1 MHYLCTLNSQDM
13 STLPQH
19 KSSLLAASG
28 VCLRRINA
36 AGNEHSPVTYAHQ
49 DDYYIFGLVEGGTG
63 CGVID
68 FKEQRFAA
76 GDMFLIQPGQVHR
89 FLNAESAEG
98 WLLIADSSFVG
109 GAEKCIFDNFSLFAS
124 SFRIDARRRN
134 ELQQI
139 AALLAGRTGGITE
152 RQMVEK
158 AAEINIGEAERQKTG
173 NITFTMERQETA
185 MEKATVRRMVE
196 TFIGI
201 VAEAVEA
208 AGMQQTRHSQRHVS
222 LVVSFRR
229 LLAEHLAANRQP
241 SHYASL
247 LNISAVYLNEV
258 VKSVTGMN
266 ATSFIK
272 NEVMLRAKRQLV
284 HTDLSIKEIADSL
297 GIDDHAYFSRM
308 FTQATGVSPTMFRQR
323 NHG

>member
-1 MHYLCTLNSQDM
+1 M

-19 KSSLLAASG
+19 KSSLLSASG
-28 VCLRRINA
+28 VWLRRINA
-36 AGNEHSPVTYAHQ
+36 AESGHSPVTYAHQ

-76 GDMFLIQPGQVHR
+76 GDMLLIQPGQVHR
-89 FLNAESAEG
+89 FLGAESAEG

-109 GAEKCIFDNFSLFAS
+109 GAEKCVFDNFSLFAS

-139 AALLAGRTGGITE
+139 AALLAGRAGGIKE

-158 AAEINIGEAERQKTG
+158 AAEINIGEAERQ
-173 NITFTMERQETA
+173 ETA
-185 MEKATVRRMVE
+185 AEKATVRRMAE

-258 VKSVTGMN
+258 VRSVTGMN

-272 NEVMLRAKRQLV
+272 NEVVLCAKRQLV

-308 FTQATGVSPTMFRQR
+308 FTQATGVSPTLFRQR
-323 NHG
+323 NRG

>member
-1 MHYLCTLNSQDM
+1 M
-13 STLPQH
+13 SRLPQH
-19 KSSLLAASG
+19 KSSLLVASG

-63 CGVID
+63 CGIID

-89 FLNAESAEG
+89 FLGAKSAEG

-134 ELQQI
+134 ELLQI

-152 RQMVEK
+152 RQ
-158 AAEINIGEAERQKTG
+158 
-173 NITFTMERQETA
+173 ETA
-185 MEKATVRRMVE
+185 AEKATVRRMVE

-208 AGMQQTRHSQRHVS
+208 TGMQQTRHSQRHVS

-229 LLAEHLAANRQP
+229 LLAEHLAANHQP

-272 NEVMLRAKRQLV
+272 NEVVLRAKRQLV

-297 GIDDHAYFSRM
+297 GINDHAYFSRM
-308 FTQATGVSPTMFRQR
+308 FTQATGVSPTLFRQR
-323 NHG
+323 NRG

>member
-1 MHYLCTLNSQDM
+1 M

-63 CGVID
+63 CGIID

-89 FLNAESAEG
+89 FLGAESAEG
-98 WLLIADSSFVG
+98 WLLIVDSSFVG

-134 ELQQI
+134 ELLQI

-152 RQMVEK
+152 RQ
-158 AAEINIGEAERQKTG
+158 
-173 NITFTMERQETA
+173 ETA
-185 MEKATVRRMVE
+185 AEKATVRRMVE

-208 AGMQQTRHSQRHVS
+208 TGMQQTRHSQRHVS

-229 LLAEHLAANRQP
+229 LLAEHLVANRQP

-272 NEVMLRAKRQLV
+272 SEVVLRAKRQLV

-297 GIDDHAYFSRM
+297 GINDHAYFSRM
-308 FTQATGVSPTMFRQR
+308 FTQATGVSPTLFRQR
-323 NHG
+323 NRG

>member
-1 MHYLCTLNSQDM
+1 M

-76 GDMFLIQPGQVHR
+76 GDIFLIQPGQVHR

-109 GAEKCIFDNFSLFAS
+109 GAEKCVFDNFSLFAS

-139 AALLAGRTGGITE
+139 AALLARRTCGITE
-152 RQMVEK
+152 GQMKDCGDKYWGSGK
-158 AAEINIGEAERQKTG
+158 AG
-173 NITFTMERQETA
+173 NGKYDIYDGRQETT
-185 MEKATVRRMVE
+185 MEKATVRRIVE

-229 LLAEHLAANRQP
+229 LLAEHLAYNRQP
-241 SHYASL
+241 SYYASL

-258 VKSVTGMN
+258 VKGVTGMN

-272 NEVMLRAKRQLV
+272 NEVVLRAKRQLV

-308 FTQATGVSPTMFRQR
+308 FTQATGVSPTLFRQR
-323 NHG
+323 NLG

>member
-1 MHYLCTLNSQDM
+1 M

-76 GDMFLIQPGQVHR
+76 GDIFLIQPGQVHR

-158 AAEINIGEAERQKTG
+158 AAEINIGEAERQ
-173 NITFTMERQETA
+173 ETT
-185 MEKATVRRMVE
+185 MEKATVRRIVE

-208 AGMQQTRHSQRHVS
+208 TGMQQARHSQRHVS

-241 SHYASL
+241 SYYASL

-258 VKSVTGMN
+258 VKGVTGMN

-272 NEVMLRAKRQLV
+272 NEVVLRAKRQLV

-308 FTQATGVSPTMFRQR
+308 FTQATGVSPTLFRQR
-323 NHG
+323 NLG

>member
-1 MHYLCTLNSQDM
+1 M

-28 VCLRRINA
+28 VCLQRINV

-63 CGVID
+63 CGIID

-158 AAEINIGEAERQKTG
+158 AAEINIGEAERQ
-173 NITFTMERQETA
+173 ETA
-185 MEKATVRRMVE
+185 AEKATMRRMVE

-208 AGMQQTRHSQRHVS
+208 AGMQQTRHNQRHVS

-272 NEVMLRAKRQLV
+272 NEVVLRAKRQLV

-308 FTQATGVSPTMFRQR
+308 FTQATGVSPTLFRQR
-323 NHG
+323 NRG